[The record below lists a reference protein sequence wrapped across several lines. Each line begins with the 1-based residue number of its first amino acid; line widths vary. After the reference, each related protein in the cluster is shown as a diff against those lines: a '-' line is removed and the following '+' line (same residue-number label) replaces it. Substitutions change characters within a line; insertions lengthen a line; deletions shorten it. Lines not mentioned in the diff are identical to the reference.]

1 MEGTCEVGFMSE
13 NQTPQLKPLRLYIF
27 IKVKILENRTNVT
40 SAVSLVTVRSRDGSQ
55 SVAS

>member
-1 MEGTCEVGFMSE
+1 MEGTYEVGFMSE

-40 SAVSLVTVRSRDGSQ
+40 SAVSLVTVRSGEGFQ